1 MWNGFSNLGQFAD
14 WKRKVIK
21 FHTGYFLPEY
31 FELEEDVYEYKK
43 EESIAQNEIKRI
55 DTALEVVDQYVPK
68 TQFTIDDKELE
79 LITDEVRETLQ
90 ELSVEQENVLNELSR
105 ATSEK
110 YHLSSQLELIVEA
123 GDELEEDYKF
133 SVENIEGDELECPL
147 CGTYHDNLII
157 SKAEILA
164 DKSQLEK
171 QEKGLKK
178 KLKLLN
184 ISISE
189 LNVRLDRVRSSIQEI
204 NHKYTIE
211 DTEGNK
217 VDLVNIVDS
226 LASNAV
232 QKNVNKTKEQKQLV
246 SKKAQD
252 RQKDLKRNQGELLT
266 KADKEER
273 NNHFLSRLETHIN
286 KLAASG
292 VNLNGVKSPVDHKK
306 LLQDGGAAESTRA
319 ILAYHA
325 ATIDMIK
332 MYGSEVL
339 APFIIDTPR
348 QQEQNDF
355 SYKSIID
362 LILNCLPQ
370 EQQVFLCALDDPV
383 IQSYKEK
390 STVITLSNKDKLLGH
405 GNYEELRDELKTVIN
420 YE

>member
-1 MWNGFSNLGQFAD
+1 
-14 WKRKVIK
+14 
-21 FHTGYFLPEY
+21 
-31 FELEEDVYEYKK
+31 
-43 EESIAQNEIKRI
+43 
-55 DTALEVVDQYVPK
+55 
-68 TQFTIDDKELE
+68 
-79 LITDEVRETLQ
+79 
-90 ELSVEQENVLNELSR
+90 LNELSR

-147 CGTYHDNLII
+147 CGTYHDNSII